1 MNVLNT
7 LTKTDEW
14 LANRQTGI
22 GGSDAGKIMTG
33 NAETLLKLWREKRGE
48 EEGDDLSDVLPVQMG
63 TWTEP
68 LNRYWFEKQTGIKVE
83 GTGGEFRHANGIS
96 RCETD
101 GDIDA

>member
-1 MNVLNT
+1 MNVGEL
-7 LTKTDEW
+7 LSKTPEW

-22 GGSDAGKIMTG
+22 GGSDAPKIMTG
-33 NAETLLKLWREKRGE
+33 DDAALLDLWKQKRGE
-48 EEGDDLSDVLPVQMG
+48 VEGDDLSDILPVQMG

-101 GDIDA
+101 GDIGA